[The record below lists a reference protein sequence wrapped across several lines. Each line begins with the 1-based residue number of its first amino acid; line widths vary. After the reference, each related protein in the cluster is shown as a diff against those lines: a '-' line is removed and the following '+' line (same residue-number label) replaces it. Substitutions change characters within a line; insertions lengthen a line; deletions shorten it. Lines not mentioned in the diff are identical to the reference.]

1 MSYSPMSFT
10 TATAGRAGFVRLG
23 TGVSGN
29 SDGTLVTTSVP
40 GGVTTGSSPSLA
52 SVIVTNTTVASST
65 ITGALQ
71 VKGGVGIGGSL
82 YAGPIYSNGVLV
94 NTAGVRGYTGDVG
107 GILGE
112 GGWYI
117 TNTAGSPDPLAT
129 EMTVNAAT
137 AATTTVIKLN
147 KLDGISKD
155 WTNLFNLYTGT
166 LTGYLTLYYTSND
179 TSSAIYYRIDSCTTS
194 SSIFT
199 FNVTYITIGTSAP
212 TGFIA
217 GQSFAIALSGL
228 KGTTGTFS
236 GSTSAQVQF
245 TNATAATSTSTGALQ
260 VAGGIST
267 QGALYVGN
275 QLVIDN
281 SRGNAANNG
290 NLYSP
295 DAILIK
301 DYYGTGNT
309 VFNMNNS
316 GGGMNLLTGS
326 TSTNLYIKCGSS
338 FGGGITLTH
347 SGVTFQSNKTLLVNN
362 LVQYPLYI
370 GTPNQAPAN
379 LNLDVGT
386 SNVWRFPALTSNQ
399 TINFYNA
406 PVYVDNDSWWGTWE
420 IIIEMGSVAYKPNAI
435 YVNGFSS
442 VLKYKTGTTP
452 EPNKTNIITYKVLFN
467 GSWNIYGS
475 IAVYE

>member
-1 MSYSPMSFT
+1 MSFT
-10 TATAGRAGFVRLG
+10 TATSGRAGFVRLG

-107 GILGE
+107 GILGDQ
-112 GGWYI
+112 GWYV
-117 TNTAGSPDPLAT
+117 TSTTGSPDPSTT
-129 EMTVNAAT
+129 EMTFNSAT

-147 KLDGISKD
+147 KLDANSKD

-166 LTGYLTLYYTSND
+166 STGYLTLYYTNND
-179 TSSAIYYRIDSCTTS
+179 LSSAIYYRIDSCTTD

-217 GQSFAIALSGL
+217 GLNFAIALSGV
-228 KGTTGTFS
+228 KGAQGATGTFS

-260 VAGGIST
+260 VLGGASV

-281 SRGNAANNG
+281 SRRNAANDG

-295 DAILIK
+295 DGIIFK

-316 GGGMNLLTGS
+316 GGGMNLKTSNTSTKLYIGCGFSFGS
-326 TSTNLYIKCGSS
+326 EITFTHDAVVLAENKSFFVNNIVQRYDSVSIVSNVAILNLAVSNKFRIPGAFSTNLNFINAPQDVANYYLNVLTWEVIIDQGSS
-338 FGGGITLTH
+338 AYGINNVSVNGSTVTVKWLGGSAPAVTANRIEVITFTVLYNGTY
-347 SGVTFQSNKTLLVNN
+347 TLLAR
-362 LVQYPLYI
+362 L
-370 GTPNQAPAN
+370 
-379 LNLDVGT
+379 
-386 SNVWRFPALTSNQ
+386 
-399 TINFYNA
+399 
-406 PVYVDNDSWWGTWE
+406 
-420 IIIEMGSVAYKPNAI
+420 
-435 YVNGFSS
+435 SS
-442 VLKYKTGTTP
+442 
-452 EPNKTNIITYKVLFN
+452 
-467 GSWNIYGS
+467 YG
-475 IAVYE
+475 